1 MARRTYQLAIGEL
14 VGKSFGIYFRN
25 LLPFLV
31 ISAATLS
38 PWVALTLFA
47 DDYAST
53 LLLEGSGGAPMAI
66 ALGIFTFV
74 VQTVLG
80 FVMTGAI
87 TFGTVQSLRNQPAGF
102 ADTVRMGLT
111 SLGRVF
117 WTALLVG
124 FRILLYCSGAL
135 AMLVFAILAEQP
147 ILAAIAWPLMIPGL
161 LEWIRLY
168 VAIPAAVM
176 EGKPA
181 GESVARSKWLTDG
194 SRWQVFGAWILV
206 AILGWAVALVIGSI
220 VVWTRAFDPTNPWMN
235 IVIQVLVTPF
245 GATMAATA
253 YFLLRMG
260 KENVDAKELAA
271 VFD

>member
-1 MARRTYQLAIGEL
+1 MARRSYQLAIGEL

-38 PWVALTLFA
+38 PWVALTLFVE
-47 DDYAST
+47 DYTET
-53 LLLEGSGGAPMAI
+53 LLFDGGGSAPKLI
-66 ALGIFTFV
+66 ALGILTFV

-87 TFGTVQSLRNQPAGF
+87 TFGTVQSLRNQPAAFGE
-102 ADTVRMGLT
+102 TVRMGMT
-111 SLGRVF
+111 ALGRVF
-117 WTALLVG
+117 WTAMLVG
-124 FRILLYCSGAL
+124 LRILLYSSGAL
-135 AMLVFAILAEQP
+135 AMILVAMLAGEP
-147 ILAAIAWPLMIPGL
+147 MLAAIAWPLMIPGL
-161 LEWIRLY
+161 IEWVRLY
-168 VAIPAAVM
+168 VAVPASVM
-176 EGKPA
+176 EGKAA

-194 SRWQVFGAWILV
+194 SRWQVFGAWFLV
-206 AILGWAVALVIGSI
+206 ALLAWVVALVIGAV
-220 VVWTRAFDPTNPWMN
+220 VVWTEAFDPTNSWLN
-235 IVIQVLVTPF
+235 ICIQVLVTPF
-245 GATMAATA
+245 GATMAATT